1 MQDEPHIAEVAVPL
15 EKGPFSWSKPLGI
28 IRWLYDWVLHWA
40 ETPYGVPALALLAF
54 AESSFFPV
62 PPDVLLIALCL
73 GAPRRGL
80 YFALVCSLA
89 SIFGGVG
96 GYLIGWLIWTE
107 VSGFFFTYVFREDL
121 FHKVAALYN
130 DNAFWAVLT
139 AALTPIPYKVFTIAA
154 GVFRIDFSEF
164 MIASALGRSGRFFAV
179 AGMIRIFGPPIRVF
193 IDKYFNLLTIVF
205 LVLLLGGFMVVRW
218 AV

>member
-1 MQDEPHIAEVAVPL
+1 MQNEPRTAEVAVPL
-15 EKGPFSWSKPLGI
+15 QKGLSTWTRPLGI
-28 IRWLYDWVLHWA
+28 VRWLYDWVLHWA
-40 ETPYGVPALALLAF
+40 ETPYAVPALVVLAF

-80 YFALVCSLA
+80 HFAFVCSLA
-89 SIFGGVG
+89 SVLGGVG

-107 VSGFFFTYVFREDL
+107 VSGFFFAYIFRQEL
-121 FHKVAALYN
+121 FYKVARLYN

-154 GVFRIDFSEF
+154 GVFRIDFGEF
-164 MIASALGRSGRFFAV
+164 LIASAVGRAGRFFAV
-179 AGMIRIFGPPIRVF
+179 AGLIRIFGPPVRVF